1 MRGQQTASHPSEQAG
16 RPSWRRAPKRR
27 TVARIARTGAWVL
40 GVGAIVA
47 VLLVFVFPTRTYLDQ
62 RRQLALASQRLQ
74 TLNSQNAEL
83 DGRVAK
89 LQSNAEI
96 ERIARERYH
105 LVRPGEQAFAILPAP
120 RPAVATPAPPMHRT
134 HHGGIWDR
142 MTSWL

>member
-1 MRGQQTASHPSEQAG
+1 ML
-16 RPSWRRAPKRR
+16 
-27 TVARIARTGAWVL
+27 GA
-40 GVGAIVA
+40 GAIAA

-74 TLNSQNAEL
+74 TLHTQNAEL

-89 LQSNAEI
+89 LQSSAEI

-120 RPAVATPAPPMHRT
+120 RPAVIPPAPPVRRGHRA
-134 HHGGIWDR
+134 GIWER